1 MSSGIDDSPTPEET
15 DFRYARINERV
26 GEKELSY
33 NPKVDPLAK
42 AIANMD
48 YMVNVQAPDM
58 AADWALIKTVLNV
71 YKASIDQ
78 IIDIANKIDTV
89 YMEGSCPQ

>member
-1 MSSGIDDSPTPEET
+1 
-15 DFRYARINERV
+15 
-26 GEKELSY
+26 
-33 NPKVDPLAK
+33 
-42 AIANMD
+42 MD

-58 AADWALIKTVLNV
+58 AADWALIKTALNV